1 MTDISPL
8 EKNIYN
14 QYLAVSRSS
23 QGKPFKLRKRF
34 DDLDDHKTAC
44 LKKLS
49 LFFNKFKHVDMNDFF
64 AAPWKIYSDQPNI
77 DLSFYVSQRA
87 LKVYTLYKQ
96 RKATTKPDAEE
107 QLYDMKKSMQYILK
121 FCNKN
126 KINIDQYIEHKT
138 NNIYTFVDHL
148 RQHQVNIYVLFGFEN
163 FESNLRKCD
172 WEHVKFMLG
181 DIVDHLD
188 NFRTNYLTSSRAK
201 NFVQLGINKI
211 KQIQN
216 NS

>member
-1 MTDISPL
+1 MQALRSLRLFLRMMNLARLHCLIS
-8 EKNIYN
+8 
-14 QYLAVSRSS
+14 LANVLQVRCH
-23 QGKPFKLRKRF
+23 QVQMLRDNNF
-34 DDLDDHKTAC
+34 
-44 LKKLS
+44 
-49 LFFNKFKHVDMNDFF
+49 DMNDFF

-107 QLYDMKKSMQYILK
+107 QLYDMKRSMQYILK

-126 KINIDQYIEHKT
+126 KIGIDQYIEHKT

-181 DIVDHLD
+181 DMVDHLD

-216 NS
+216 KTNTK